1 MVVKIICFLAGAMF
15 GFVMASVICAAS
27 RADEWENRK
36 VGK

>member
-15 GFVMASVICAAS
+15 GFVMASIICAAS
-27 RADEWENRK
+27 RADERENRK

>member
-1 MVVKIICFLAGAMF
+1 MVVKIICFFAGTMF
-15 GFVMASVICAAS
+15 GFAMSSVICAAS